1 MKLIPTF
8 IAVVTLAALT
18 ACADPAPVPTY
29 EVPAGI
35 TAQTGGSFIGS
46 FLADPRTIRPN
57 LEVFPIAVDNLAIT
71 RPVKPI
77 LETLKQPVLVAPGI
91 HQITV
96 RVCGC
101 TGMLGIPSGPIGDV
115 TLLVSVKAGETYTL
129 HNTLPTGGTEFQP
142 EYDMTWIEDSSG
154 ETVTPRTQ
162 LQLGPI
168 RGSTGIIIIPV
179 HH

>member
-1 MKLIPTF
+1 
-8 IAVVTLAALT
+8 
-18 ACADPAPVPTY
+18 
-29 EVPAGI
+29 
-35 TAQTGGSFIGS
+35 
-46 FLADPRTIRPN
+46 
-57 LEVFPIAVDNLAIT
+57 
-71 RPVKPI
+71 
-77 LETLKQPVLVAPGI
+77 
-91 HQITV
+91 
-96 RVCGC
+96 
-101 TGMLGIPSGPIGDV
+101 MLGIPSGPIGDV